1 MYAYRLNENNKT
13 NHLGGFVLIF
23 SIFLVRKKNIPVF
36 HSHENTVASIFP
48 IIFTMLKAKL
58 IFWCSK
64 WGWKKPYKWSAG
76 KDWKQKNQ
84 LKCIEA
90 LDHFCFVLFPYGS
103 DFQFI
108 YIHNV
113 SCNVRLYTICIAF
126 VVSTQTSTQWRKKLI
141 WDEDGWLH
149 YVRRVFSNSLN
160 NTSEFPAMTE
170 KYLTK

>member
-23 SIFLVRKKNIPVF
+23 SIFLVRKKNISISFAWKYCCFNFSNYF
-36 HSHENTVASIFP
+36 HNAKSQTYLLVLQMRMKKKIVQM
-48 IIFTMLKAKL
+48 ICWQRLKT
-58 IFWCSK
+58 
-64 WGWKKPYKWSAG
+64 
-76 KDWKQKNQ
+76 KNQ
-84 LKCIEA
+84 LKCIGA
-90 LDHFCFVLFPYGS
+90 LDYFCFVLFPYVS

-126 VVSTQTSTQWRKKLI
+126 VVSTQASTQWRKKLI

-149 YVRRVFSNSLN
+149 YVWRVFSNSLN

-170 KYLTK
+170 KYLAK